1 MAMGRSKMEYRCVD
15 RGSLRCPC
23 ALMEAGQCYT
33 CNMSR
38 KGKCDCS
45 IDWQGV
51 CPYNEF
57 LQGGSVPAIKGG
69 LPSEF
74 DAKLLGIKKYSG
86 QLAVVRLGV
95 DRGFAHRCSH
105 PGSFVMASALGCRVP
120 LSVLQTGWGQGNRQS
135 TGDCREDT
143 QCTWTCREDTQHWD
157 RGWIEIAVQPAG
169 PKTKALIKSCLDRGE
184 QNPGKLSCAW
194 KISGPFEAGLVNR
207 KRLRAGEPLTVIA
220 KGTAIAPFIN
230 MREGFLKETQVKLLV
245 DDDKLT
251 EDFLADYLADCSW
264 EKVNLAE
271 DEEKILAAIDG
282 ADQVMLLASPYYTE
296 RFLGM
301 RPERKD
307 DIITANHANMCCGAG
322 ICGACSYTDKDGVTV
337 RRCRCED

>member
-1 MAMGRSKMEYRCVD
+1 MEYKCVD
-15 RGSLRCPC
+15 RGSARCPC

-33 CNMSR
+33 CTMSR

-45 IDWQGV
+45 VDWQGV

-69 LPSEF
+69 LPEEF
-74 DAKLLGIKKYSG
+74 AAEVLEIRKYSE

-95 DRGFAHRCSH
+95 DRGFARRCSL
-105 PGSFVMASALGCRVP
+105 PGSFVMASVLGCRVP
-120 LSVLQTGWGQGNRQS
+120 LSVLRTGWGPG
-135 TGDCREDT
+135 
-143 QCTWTCREDTQHWD
+143 
-157 RGWIEIAVQPAG
+157 GWIEIAVQPAG
-169 PKTKALIKSCLDRGE
+169 PKTKELLKSCLDRGE
-184 QNPGKLSCAW
+184 QNPGKLSCLW
-194 KISGPFEAGLVNR
+194 KISGPFEAGLLNR
-207 KRLRAGEPLTVIA
+207 ERLREGEPLTVIT

-230 MREGFLKETQVKLLV
+230 IKEGFLKGMKVKLLV
-245 DDDKLT
+245 DADKLT

-264 EKVNLAE
+264 EKVSLTE

-301 RPERKD
+301 RSERKG

-337 RRCRCED
+337 RRCKCID

>member
-1 MAMGRSKMEYRCVD
+1 MEYKCVD
-15 RGSLRCPC
+15 RGSARCPC

-33 CNMSR
+33 CTMSR

-45 IDWQGV
+45 VDWQGV

-57 LQGGSVPAIKGG
+57 LQEGSVPAIKGG
-69 LPSEF
+69 LPEEF
-74 DAKLLGIKKYSG
+74 AAEVLEIRKYSE

-95 DRGFAHRCSH
+95 GRGFARRCSL
-105 PGSFVMASALGCRVP
+105 PGSFVMASVLGCRVP
-120 LSVLQTGWGQGNRQS
+120 LSVLRTGWGPG
-135 TGDCREDT
+135 
-143 QCTWTCREDTQHWD
+143 
-157 RGWIEIAVQPAG
+157 GWIETAVQPAG
-169 PKTKALIKSCLDRGE
+169 PKTKELLKSCLDRGE
-184 QNPGKLSCAW
+184 QNPGKLSCLW
-194 KISGPFEAGLVNR
+194 KISGPFEAGLLNR
-207 KRLRAGEPLTVIA
+207 ERLREGEPLTVIT

-230 MREGFLKETQVKLLV
+230 IKEGFLKGMKVKLLV
-245 DDDKLT
+245 DADKLT

-264 EKVNLAE
+264 EKVSLTE

-301 RPERKD
+301 RPERKG

-337 RRCRCED
+337 RRCKCID

>member
-1 MAMGRSKMEYRCVD
+1 MEYKCVD
-15 RGSLRCPC
+15 RGSARCPC

-33 CNMSR
+33 CTMSR

-45 IDWQGV
+45 VDWQGV

-69 LPSEF
+69 LPEEF
-74 DAKLLGIKKYSG
+74 AAEVLEIRKYSE

-95 DRGFAHRCSH
+95 DRGFARRCSL
-105 PGSFVMASALGCRVP
+105 PGSFVMASVLGCRVP
-120 LSVLQTGWGQGNRQS
+120 LSVLRTGWGPG
-135 TGDCREDT
+135 
-143 QCTWTCREDTQHWD
+143 
-157 RGWIEIAVQPAG
+157 GWIEIAVQPAG
-169 PKTKALIKSCLDRGE
+169 PKTKELLKSCLDRGE
-184 QNPGKLSCAW
+184 QNPGKLSCLW
-194 KISGPFEAGLVNR
+194 KISGPFEAGLLNR
-207 KRLRAGEPLTVIA
+207 ERLREGEPLTVIT

-230 MREGFLKETQVKLLV
+230 IKEGFLKGMKVKLLV

-264 EKVNLAE
+264 EKVSLTE

-301 RPERKD
+301 RPERKG

-337 RRCRCED
+337 RRCKYID

>member
-1 MAMGRSKMEYRCVD
+1 MEYKCVD
-15 RGSLRCPC
+15 RGSARCPC

-33 CNMSR
+33 CTMSR
-38 KGKCDCS
+38 EGICDCS
-45 IDWQGV
+45 TDWQGV

-57 LQGGSVPAIKGG
+57 LQEGSVPAIKGG
-69 LPSEF
+69 LPEEF
-74 DAKLLGIKKYSG
+74 AAEVLEIRKYSE

-95 DRGFAHRCSH
+95 DRGFARRCSL
-105 PGSFVMASALGCRVP
+105 PGGFVMASVLGCRVP
-120 LSVLQTGWGQGNRQS
+120 LSVLRTGWAHG
-135 TGDCREDT
+135 
-143 QCTWTCREDTQHWD
+143 
-157 RGWIEIAVQPAG
+157 GWIETAVRPAG
-169 PKTKALIKSCLDRGE
+169 PKTKELLKSCLDRGE
-184 QNPGKLSCAW
+184 QNPGKLSCLW
-194 KISGPFEAGLVNR
+194 KISGPFEAGLLNR
-207 KRLRAGEPLTVIA
+207 ERLREGEPLTVIT

-230 MREGFLKETQVKLLV
+230 IKEGFLKGMKVKLLV

-264 EKVNLAE
+264 EKVSLTE

-301 RPERKD
+301 RPERKG

-337 RRCRCED
+337 RRCKCID

>member
-1 MAMGRSKMEYRCVD
+1 MEYRCVD

-23 ALMEAGQCYT
+23 TLMEAGQCYT
-33 CNMSR
+33 CTMSR
-38 KGKCDCS
+38 EGKCDCS
-45 IDWQGV
+45 ESWQGV

-57 LQGGSVPAIKGG
+57 LQRGCETVLKDG
-69 LPSEF
+69 LPEEF
-74 DAKLLGIKKYSG
+74 DAEVLGIKKYSE
-86 QLAVVRLGV
+86 QLFVMRFAVS
-95 DRGFAHRCSH
+95 RGFAWRCSC
-105 PGSFVMASALGCRVP
+105 PGSFITVSSLGCRVP
-120 LSVLQTGWGQGNRQS
+120 LSVLRTGWGMEENDSQ
-135 TGDCREDT
+135 
-143 QCTWTCREDTQHWD
+143 
-157 RGWIEIAVQPAG
+157 GWIEIAVQPAG
-169 PKTKALIKSCLDRGE
+169 PKTKELLKSCLDRGE
-184 QNPGKLSCAW
+184 QNPGKLSCLW
-194 KISGPFEAGLVNR
+194 KISGPFEAGLLNR
-207 KRLRAGEPLTVIA
+207 ERLREGEPLTVIT

-230 MREGFLKETQVKLLV
+230 IKEGFLKGMKVKLLV

-264 EKVNLAE
+264 EKVSLTE

-301 RPERKD
+301 RPERKG

-337 RRCRCED
+337 RRCKCID

>member
-1 MAMGRSKMEYRCVD
+1 MEYKCVD
-15 RGSLRCPC
+15 RGSARCPC

-33 CNMSR
+33 CTMSR
-38 KGKCDCS
+38 EGICDCS
-45 IDWQGV
+45 TDWQGV

-57 LQGGSVPAIKGG
+57 LQGGSVPAIKGC
-69 LPSEF
+69 LPEEF
-74 DAKLLGIKKYSG
+74 AAEVLEIRKYSE

-95 DRGFAHRCSH
+95 GRGFARRCSL
-105 PGSFVMASALGCRVP
+105 PGSFVMASVLGCRVP
-120 LSVLQTGWGQGNRQS
+120 LSVLRRGWGPG
-135 TGDCREDT
+135 
-143 QCTWTCREDTQHWD
+143 
-157 RGWIEIAVQPAG
+157 GWIETAVQPAG
-169 PKTKALIKSCLDRGE
+169 PKTKELLKSCLDRGE
-184 QNPGKLSCAW
+184 QNPTKLSCLW
-194 KISGPFEAGLVNR
+194 KISGPFEAGLMNR
-207 KRLRAGEPLTVIA
+207 ERLREGEPLTVIT

-230 MREGFLKETQVKLLV
+230 MREGFLKEKQVKLLV
-245 DDDKLT
+245 DNDKLT

-264 EKVNLAE
+264 EKVSLTE

-301 RPERKD
+301 RPERKG

-337 RRCRCED
+337 RRCKCID

>member
-1 MAMGRSKMEYRCVD
+1 MEYKCVD
-15 RGSLRCPC
+15 RGSARCPC

-33 CNMSR
+33 CTMSR

-45 IDWQGV
+45 VDWQGV

-57 LQGGSVPAIKGG
+57 LQEGSVPAIKGG
-69 LPSEF
+69 LPEEF
-74 DAKLLGIKKYSG
+74 AAEVLEIRKYSE

-95 DRGFAHRCSH
+95 GRGFARRCSL
-105 PGSFVMASALGCRVP
+105 PGSFVMASVLGCRVP
-120 LSVLQTGWGQGNRQS
+120 LSVLRTGWGPG
-135 TGDCREDT
+135 
-143 QCTWTCREDTQHWD
+143 
-157 RGWIEIAVQPAG
+157 GWIETAVQPAG
-169 PKTKALIKSCLDRGE
+169 PKTKELLKSCLDRGE
-184 QNPGKLSCAW
+184 QNPGKLSCLW
-194 KISGPFEAGLVNR
+194 KISGPFEAGLLNR
-207 KRLRAGEPLTVIA
+207 ERLREGEPLTVIT

-230 MREGFLKETQVKLLV
+230 IKEGFLKGMKVKLLV

-264 EKVNLAE
+264 EKVSLTE

-301 RPERKD
+301 RPERKG

-337 RRCRCED
+337 RRCKCID

>member
-1 MAMGRSKMEYRCVD
+1 MEYKCVD
-15 RGSLRCPC
+15 RGSARCPC

-33 CNMSR
+33 CTMSR

-45 IDWQGV
+45 VDWQGV

-69 LPSEF
+69 LPEEF
-74 DAKLLGIKKYSG
+74 AAEVLEIRKYSE

-95 DRGFAHRCSH
+95 GRGFARRCSL
-105 PGSFVMASALGCRVP
+105 PGSFVMASVLGCRVP
-120 LSVLQTGWGQGNRQS
+120 LSVLRTGWGPG
-135 TGDCREDT
+135 
-143 QCTWTCREDTQHWD
+143 
-157 RGWIEIAVQPAG
+157 GWIETAVQPAG
-169 PKTKALIKSCLDRGE
+169 PKTKELLKSCLDRGE
-184 QNPGKLSCAW
+184 QNPGKLSCLW
-194 KISGPFEAGLVNR
+194 KISGPFEAGLMNR
-207 KRLRAGEPLTVIA
+207 ERLREGEPLTVIT

-230 MREGFLKETQVKLLV
+230 MREGFLKEKQIKLLV

-264 EKVNLAE
+264 EKVSLTE

-301 RPERKD
+301 RPERKG

-337 RRCRCED
+337 RRCKCID

>member
-1 MAMGRSKMEYRCVD
+1 MEYKCVD
-15 RGSLRCPC
+15 RGSARCPC

-33 CNMSR
+33 CTMSR

-45 IDWQGV
+45 VDWQGV

-57 LQGGSVPAIKGG
+57 LQEGSVPAIKGG
-69 LPSEF
+69 LPEEF
-74 DAKLLGIKKYSG
+74 AAEVLEIRKYSE

-95 DRGFAHRCSH
+95 DRGFARRCSL
-105 PGSFVMASALGCRVP
+105 PGSFVMASVLGCRVP
-120 LSVLQTGWGQGNRQS
+120 LSVLRTGWAHG
-135 TGDCREDT
+135 
-143 QCTWTCREDTQHWD
+143 
-157 RGWIEIAVQPAG
+157 GWIETAVQPAG
-169 PKTKALIKSCLDRGE
+169 PKTKELLKSCLDRGE
-184 QNPGKLSCAW
+184 QNPGKLSCLW
-194 KISGPFEAGLVNR
+194 KISGPFEAGLLNR
-207 KRLRAGEPLTVIA
+207 ERLRKGEPLTVIT

-230 MREGFLKETQVKLLV
+230 IKEGFLKGMKVKLLV

-264 EKVNLAE
+264 EKVSLTE

-301 RPERKD
+301 RPERKG

-337 RRCRCED
+337 RRCKCID

>member
-1 MAMGRSKMEYRCVD
+1 MEYKCVD
-15 RGSLRCPC
+15 RGSARCPC

-33 CNMSR
+33 CTMSR

-45 IDWQGV
+45 VDWQGV

-57 LQGGSVPAIKGG
+57 LQEGSVPAIKGG
-69 LPSEF
+69 LPEEF
-74 DAKLLGIKKYSG
+74 AAEVLEIRKYSE

-95 DRGFAHRCSH
+95 GRGFAHRCRR
-105 PGSFVMASALGCRVP
+105 PGSFVMASVLGCRVP
-120 LSVLQTGWGQGNRQS
+120 LSVLRTGWAPG
-135 TGDCREDT
+135 
-143 QCTWTCREDTQHWD
+143 
-157 RGWIEIAVQPAG
+157 GWIETAVQPAG
-169 PKTKALIKSCLDRGE
+169 PKTKELLKSCLDRGE
-184 QNPGKLSCAW
+184 QNPGKLSCLW
-194 KISGPFEAGLVNR
+194 KISGPFEAGLLNR
-207 KRLRAGEPLTVIA
+207 ERLREGEPLTVIT

-230 MREGFLKETQVKLLV
+230 IKEGFLKGMKVKLLV

-264 EKVNLAE
+264 EKVSLTE

-301 RPERKD
+301 RPERKG

-337 RRCRCED
+337 RRCKCID

>member
-1 MAMGRSKMEYRCVD
+1 MEYKCVD
-15 RGSLRCPC
+15 RGSARCPC

-33 CNMSR
+33 CTMSR

-45 IDWQGV
+45 VDWQGV

-69 LPSEF
+69 LPEEF
-74 DAKLLGIKKYSG
+74 AAEVLEIRKYSE

-95 DRGFAHRCSH
+95 DRGFARRCSL
-105 PGSFVMASALGCRVP
+105 PGSFVMASVLGCRVP
-120 LSVLQTGWGQGNRQS
+120 LSVLRTGWGPG
-135 TGDCREDT
+135 
-143 QCTWTCREDTQHWD
+143 
-157 RGWIEIAVQPAG
+157 GWIEIAVQPAG
-169 PKTKALIKSCLDRGE
+169 PKTKELLKSCLDRGE
-184 QNPGKLSCAW
+184 QNPGKLSCLW
-194 KISGPFEAGLVNR
+194 KISGPFEAGLLNR
-207 KRLRAGEPLTVIA
+207 ERLREGEPLTVIT

-230 MREGFLKETQVKLLV
+230 IKEGFLKGMKVKLLV
-245 DDDKLT
+245 DADKLT

-264 EKVNLAE
+264 EKVSLTE

-301 RPERKD
+301 RPERKG

-337 RRCRCED
+337 RRCKCID

>member
-1 MAMGRSKMEYRCVD
+1 MEYKCVD
-15 RGSLRCPC
+15 RGSARCPC

-33 CNMSR
+33 CTMSR
-38 KGKCDCS
+38 EGICDCS
-45 IDWQGV
+45 TDWQGV

-57 LQGGSVPAIKGG
+57 LQEGSVPAIKGG
-69 LPSEF
+69 LPEEF
-74 DAKLLGIKKYSG
+74 AAEVLEIRKYSE

-95 DRGFAHRCSH
+95 DRGFARRCSL
-105 PGSFVMASALGCRVP
+105 PGSFVMASVLGCRVP
-120 LSVLQTGWGQGNRQS
+120 LSVLRTGWGPG
-135 TGDCREDT
+135 
-143 QCTWTCREDTQHWD
+143 
-157 RGWIEIAVQPAG
+157 GWIETAVQPAG
-169 PKTKALIKSCLDRGE
+169 PKTKELLKSCLDRGE
-184 QNPGKLSCAW
+184 QNPGKLSCLW
-194 KISGPFEAGLVNR
+194 KISGPFEAGLLNR
-207 KRLRAGEPLTVIA
+207 ERLREGEPLTVIT

-230 MREGFLKETQVKLLV
+230 MREGFLKEKQVKLLV

-251 EDFLADYLADCSW
+251 EDFLADYLADCFW
-264 EKVNLAE
+264 EKVSLTE

-301 RPERKD
+301 RPERKG

-337 RRCRCED
+337 RRCKCID

>member
-1 MAMGRSKMEYRCVD
+1 MEYKCVD
-15 RGSLRCPC
+15 RGSARCPC

-33 CNMSR
+33 CTMSR
-38 KGKCDCS
+38 EGICDCS
-45 IDWQGV
+45 TDWQGV

-57 LQGGSVPAIKGG
+57 LQEGSVPAIKGG
-69 LPSEF
+69 LPEEF
-74 DAKLLGIKKYSG
+74 AAEVLEIRKYSE

-95 DRGFAHRCSH
+95 DRGFAHRCRR
-105 PGSFVMASALGCRVP
+105 PGSFVMASVLGCRVP
-120 LSVLQTGWGQGNRQS
+120 LSVLRTGWAPG
-135 TGDCREDT
+135 
-143 QCTWTCREDTQHWD
+143 
-157 RGWIEIAVQPAG
+157 GWIETAVQPAG
-169 PKTKALIKSCLDRGE
+169 PKTKELLKSCLDRGE
-184 QNPGKLSCAW
+184 QNPGKLSCLW
-194 KISGPFEAGLVNR
+194 KISGPFEAGLLNR
-207 KRLRAGEPLTVIA
+207 ERLREGEPLTVIT

-230 MREGFLKETQVKLLV
+230 IKEGFLKGMKVKLLV

-264 EKVNLAE
+264 EKVSLTE

-301 RPERKD
+301 RPERKG

-337 RRCRCED
+337 RRCKCID

>member
-1 MAMGRSKMEYRCVD
+1 MEYKCVD
-15 RGSLRCPC
+15 RGSARCPC

-33 CNMSR
+33 CTMSR

-45 IDWQGV
+45 VDWQGV

-69 LPSEF
+69 LPEEF
-74 DAKLLGIKKYSG
+74 AAEVLEIRKYSE

-95 DRGFAHRCSH
+95 DRGFARRCSL
-105 PGSFVMASALGCRVP
+105 PGSFVMASVLGCRVP
-120 LSVLQTGWGQGNRQS
+120 LSVLRTGWGPG
-135 TGDCREDT
+135 
-143 QCTWTCREDTQHWD
+143 
-157 RGWIEIAVQPAG
+157 GWIEIAVQPAG
-169 PKTKALIKSCLDRGE
+169 PKTKELLKSCLDRGE
-184 QNPGKLSCAW
+184 QNPGKLSCLW
-194 KISGPFEAGLVNR
+194 KISGPFEAGLLNR
-207 KRLRAGEPLTVIA
+207 ERLREGEPLTVIT

-230 MREGFLKETQVKLLV
+230 IKEGFLKGMKVKLLV

-264 EKVNLAE
+264 EKVSLTE

-301 RPERKD
+301 RPERKG

-337 RRCRCED
+337 RRCKCID

>member
-1 MAMGRSKMEYRCVD
+1 MEYKCVD
-15 RGSLRCPC
+15 RGSARCPC

-33 CNMSR
+33 CTMSR

-45 IDWQGV
+45 VDWQGV

-57 LQGGSVPAIKGG
+57 LQEGSVPAIKGG
-69 LPSEF
+69 LPEEF
-74 DAKLLGIKKYSG
+74 AAEVLEIRKYSE

-95 DRGFAHRCSH
+95 GRGFARRCSL
-105 PGSFVMASALGCRVP
+105 PGSFVMASVLGCRVP
-120 LSVLQTGWGQGNRQS
+120 LSVLRTGWGPG
-135 TGDCREDT
+135 
-143 QCTWTCREDTQHWD
+143 
-157 RGWIEIAVQPAG
+157 GWIETAVQPAG
-169 PKTKALIKSCLDRGE
+169 PKTKELLKSCLDRGE
-184 QNPGKLSCAW
+184 QNPGKLSCLW
-194 KISGPFEAGLVNR
+194 KISGPFEAGLLNR
-207 KRLRAGEPLTVIA
+207 ERLREAEPLTVIT

-230 MREGFLKETQVKLLV
+230 IKEGFLKGMKVKLLV

-264 EKVNLAE
+264 EKVSLTE

-301 RPERKD
+301 RPERKG

-337 RRCRCED
+337 RRCRCID

>member
-1 MAMGRSKMEYRCVD
+1 MEYKCVD
-15 RGSLRCPC
+15 RGSARCPC

-33 CNMSR
+33 CTMSR

-45 IDWQGV
+45 VDWQGV

-69 LPSEF
+69 LPEEF
-74 DAKLLGIKKYSG
+74 AAEVLEIRKYSE

-95 DRGFAHRCSH
+95 GRGFARRCSL
-105 PGSFVMASALGCRVP
+105 PGSFVMASVLGCRVP
-120 LSVLQTGWGQGNRQS
+120 LSVLRTGWGPG
-135 TGDCREDT
+135 
-143 QCTWTCREDTQHWD
+143 
-157 RGWIEIAVQPAG
+157 GWIEIAVQPAG
-169 PKTKALIKSCLDRGE
+169 PKTKELLKSCLDRGE
-184 QNPGKLSCAW
+184 QNPGKLSCLW
-194 KISGPFEAGLVNR
+194 KISGPFEAGLLNR
-207 KRLRAGEPLTVIA
+207 ERLREGEPLTVIT

-230 MREGFLKETQVKLLV
+230 MREGFLKEKQIKLLV

-264 EKVNLAE
+264 EKVSLTE

-301 RPERKD
+301 RPERKG

-337 RRCRCED
+337 RRCKCID

>member
-1 MAMGRSKMEYRCVD
+1 MEYKCVD
-15 RGSLRCPC
+15 RGSARCPC
-23 ALMEAGQCYT
+23 ALMEAGQFYT
-33 CNMSR
+33 CTMSR

-45 IDWQGV
+45 VDWQGV

-57 LQGGSVPAIKGG
+57 LQEGSVPAIKGG
-69 LPSEF
+69 LPEEF
-74 DAKLLGIKKYSG
+74 AAEVLEIRKYSE

-95 DRGFAHRCSH
+95 GRGFARRCSL
-105 PGSFVMASALGCRVP
+105 PGSFVMASVLGCRVP
-120 LSVLQTGWGQGNRQS
+120 LSVLRTGWGPG
-135 TGDCREDT
+135 
-143 QCTWTCREDTQHWD
+143 
-157 RGWIEIAVQPAG
+157 GWIETAVQPAG
-169 PKTKALIKSCLDRGE
+169 PKTKELLKSCLDRGE
-184 QNPGKLSCAW
+184 QNPGKLSCLW
-194 KISGPFEAGLVNR
+194 KISGPFEAGLLNR
-207 KRLRAGEPLTVIA
+207 ERLREGEPLTVIT

-230 MREGFLKETQVKLLV
+230 IKEGFLKGMKVKLLV

-264 EKVNLAE
+264 EKVSLTE

-282 ADQVMLLASPYYTE
+282 SDQVMLLASPYYTE

-301 RPERKD
+301 RPERKG

-337 RRCRCED
+337 RRCKCID

>member
-1 MAMGRSKMEYRCVD
+1 MNYKCVD

-57 LQGGSVPAIKGG
+57 LQGGGVPAIKGG
-69 LPSEF
+69 LPEEF
-74 DAKLLGIKKYSG
+74 TAEVLSVKKYSD
-86 QLAVVRLGV
+86 QLAAVRLGV
-95 DRGFAHRCSH
+95 GRGFARRCRC

-120 LSVLQTGWGQGNRQS
+120 LSVLQTGWGQGNRHS

-143 QCTWTCREDTQHWD
+143 QCIGACREDTQHWD

-169 PKTKALIKSCLDRGE
+169 PKTKELLKSCSKEGACD
-184 QNPGKLSCAW
+184 NGKLSCVW
-194 KISGPFEAGLVNR
+194 KISGPFEAGLLNR
-207 KRLRAGEPLTVIA
+207 ERLRAGEPLTVIA
-220 KGTAIAPFIN
+220 KGAAIAPFIN
-230 MREGFLKETQVKLLV
+230 MKESFLQGTQVKLLV
-245 DDDKLT
+245 DDDKLK
-251 EDFLADYLADCSW
+251 EDFLVDYLADCPW
-264 EKVNLAE
+264 EKVSLAE
-271 DEEKILAAIDG
+271 DEGKILDAIDE
-282 ADQVMLLASPYYTE
+282 AAQVMLLASPYYTE

-301 RPERKD
+301 RLERKD

-322 ICGACSYTDKDGVTV
+322 ICGACSYTDKYGVTV
-337 RRCRCED
+337 RRCRCVD